1 MRSHPGGEGHTRRML
16 ELAALEPGARVLDL
30 GAGAGEAVSL
40 LRSLG
45 YAARGIDLEPRGEP
59 VEQGD
64 LLRAPFPDGSFDA
77 VLSQCA
83 FFVSGNQPGAIK
95 EAARLLR
102 PGGKLLLSDVFF
114 EDPLPLLEKA
124 GFRLLRRED
133 LTAAWRDYYLEAL
146 WREDCCCPPL
156 PGGKC
161 SYWLLI
167 AQKEA
172 RYGSL

>member
-1 MRSHPGGEGHTRRML
+1 VQP
-16 ELAALEPGARVLDL
+16 
-30 GAGAGEAVSL
+30 
-40 LRSLG
+40 
-45 YAARGIDLEPRGEP
+45 
-59 VEQGD
+59 GD

-83 FFVSGNQPGAIK
+83 FFVSGDQSGALK

-102 PGGKLLLSDVFF
+102 PGGRLLLSDVFF

-133 LTAAWRDYYLEAL
+133 LTAAWREYYLEAL
-146 WREDCCCPPL
+146 WREDAPCCEIPR
-156 PGGKC
+156 GKC

-167 AQKEA
+167 AEKEEQD
-172 RYGSL
+172 GSL